1 MSASNVINENN
12 LGTSEAID
20 TYFKGA
26 SMDYLKKA
34 RFDFGCKPSL
44 DSIREALRL
53 RKLICS
59 DYCYLSEEQQK
70 EIREKIIKHSIL
82 ELNGL

>member
-1 MSASNVINENN
+1 MSATNVVNKNN

-20 TYFKGA
+20 TYFKEA
-26 SMDYLKKA
+26 SIDYLKKV
-34 RFDFGCKPSL
+34 RFDYGCKPSL
-44 DSIREALRL
+44 DSMREAMRL

-70 EIREKIIKHSIL
+70 IIREKIIKHSIL
-82 ELNGL
+82 KLNGL